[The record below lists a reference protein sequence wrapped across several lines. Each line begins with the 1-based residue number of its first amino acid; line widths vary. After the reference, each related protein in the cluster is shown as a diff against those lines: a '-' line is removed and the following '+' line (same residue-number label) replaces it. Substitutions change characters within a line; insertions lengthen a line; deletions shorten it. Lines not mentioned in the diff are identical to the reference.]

1 MSNVVTVVNVTF
13 ETLNEKY
20 FLSGENILQLLVS
33 FPRPSGAIS
42 SFLCFTTVKQGLG
55 QPVYGPTTL
64 ENEIHGLVT
73 SDRFYV

>member
-20 FLSGENILQLLVS
+20 FLSGENILQLLAS

-55 QPVYGPTTL
+55 QAIL
-64 ENEIHGLVT
+64 RSHD
-73 SDRFYV
+73 S

>member
-33 FPRPSGAIS
+33 FPRPSGAIY
-42 SFLCFTTVKQGLG
+42 SFLCFTTVKPGLG
-55 QPVYGPTTL
+55 QAIL
-64 ENEIHGLVT
+64 RSHD
-73 SDRFYV
+73 S

>member
-55 QPVYGPTTL
+55 QAIL
-64 ENEIHGLVT
+64 RSHD
-73 SDRFYV
+73 S